1 MKRTSCVRHITAE
14 TIMDSAVFQCGD
26 TGLIRADVH
35 LLLASR
41 PAAPLP
47 HREDFM
53 ENPAWTRSAPRIM
66 ADESVALNVR
76 NGASVIAVNRARV
89 LNLAESSV
97 FQVGSN
103 VRIELE
109 AFMRKV
115 RLTPQ
120 PDKQ

>member
-1 MKRTSCVRHITAE
+1 
-14 TIMDSAVFQCGD
+14 
-26 TGLIRADVH
+26 
-35 LLLASR
+35 
-41 PAAPLP
+41 
-47 HREDFM
+47 
-53 ENPAWTRSAPRIM
+53 M